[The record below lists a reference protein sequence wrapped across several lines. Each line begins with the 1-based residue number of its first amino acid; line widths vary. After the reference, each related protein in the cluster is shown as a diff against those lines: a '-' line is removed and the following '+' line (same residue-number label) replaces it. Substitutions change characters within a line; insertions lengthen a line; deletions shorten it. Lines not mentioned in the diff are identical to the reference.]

1 MNDSIGRDVIE
12 YFSYGSNMNPERM
25 KERGVLYLS
34 RESFALEGYELR
46 FNKISR
52 LNPQAGAA
60 NIVPHASGE
69 VEGVLYRITMSGLLS
84 LDRHEGYPDEYDRK
98 KLIVDSKTLEK
109 GEIITY
115 IAHPSRVKEGLRPMR
130 EYLRHL
136 LKARD
141 LLSRPYYERLN
152 ALKTL
157 D

>member
-1 MNDSIGRDVIE
+1 MNDSIRSDVIE

-34 RESFALEGYELR
+34 RESFVLGGYELR

-52 LNPQAGAA
+52 SNPRAGAA

-69 VEGVLYRITMSGLLS
+69 VEGVLYRITVSGLLN
-84 LDRHEGYPDEYDRK
+84 LDRYEGYPAEYDRK
-98 KLIVDSKTLEK
+98 KLIIGAKTLDE

-115 IAHPSRVKEGLRPMR
+115 VAHPSRVKEGLRPMR

-136 LKARD
+136 LEARD

-152 ALKTL
+152 ALKTI

>member
-1 MNDSIGRDVIE
+1 
-12 YFSYGSNMNPERM
+12 
-25 KERGVLYLS
+25 
-34 RESFALEGYELR
+34 
-46 FNKISR
+46 
-52 LNPQAGAA
+52 
-60 NIVPHASGE
+60 
-69 VEGVLYRITMSGLLS
+69 MSGLLN

-98 KLIVDSKTLEK
+98 KLIVGSKTLEK

-136 LKARD
+136 LEARD

>member
-1 MNDSIGRDVIE
+1 MNDSVRNDIIE
-12 YFSYGSNMNPERM
+12 YFSYGSNMNPDRM

-34 RESFALEGYELR
+34 RESFVLEGYELR

-52 LNPQAGAA
+52 SNPQAGAA

-69 VEGVLYRITMSGLLS
+69 VEGALYRITVSGLLY

-98 KLIVDSKTLEK
+98 KLIIDTKENKK

-115 IAHPSRVKEGLRPMR
+115 IAHPSRVTEGLRPMR

-136 LKARD
+136 LEAWD
-141 LLSRPYYERLN
+141 LLSGPYYERLK
-152 ALKTL
+152 AHETI

>member
-1 MNDSIGRDVIE
+1 MNDSIRSDVIG

-34 RESFALEGYELR
+34 RESFVLEGYELR

-52 LNPQAGAA
+52 LNPQAGSA
-60 NIVPHASGE
+60 NIVPHASKE
-69 VEGVLYRITMSGLLS
+69 VEGVLYRITMSGLLN

-98 KLIVDSKTLEK
+98 KLIIDANGKKK

-115 IAHPSRVKEGLRPMR
+115 MAHPSRVKEGLSPMK

-136 LKARD
+136 LEARD

-152 ALKTL
+152 TLKTL